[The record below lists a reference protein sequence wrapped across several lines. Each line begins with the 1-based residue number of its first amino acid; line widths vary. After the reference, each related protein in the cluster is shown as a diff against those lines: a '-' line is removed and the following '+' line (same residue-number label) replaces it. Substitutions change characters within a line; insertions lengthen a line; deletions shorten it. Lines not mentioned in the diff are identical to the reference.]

1 MKIFV
6 QQEDANTVH
15 LSIPPAPS
23 NLSELSDADL
33 EKVAGGKPE
42 TITKRRRTIMEP
54 QALTRRELETAL
66 IQKCWKD
73 SEFRKA
79 VVSDAKKMLE
89 RQTGQKLPRQLK
101 IFIHEEDANTLHLT
115 IPPVPGNVTELSDA
129 DLEKVAGGTDVVVTM
144 GAITALAAA
153 SLVLT
158 AVAGTKQQGGW

>member
-1 MKIFV
+1 
-6 QQEDANTVH
+6 
-15 LSIPPAPS
+15 
-23 NLSELSDADL
+23 
-33 EKVAGGKPE
+33 
-42 TITKRRRTIMEP
+42 MEP